1 MRALGLDIGEKR
13 IGVAL
18 SDPRGILATALTV
31 LETKSEDDALKR
43 IAALAREHDVEHIV
57 VGMPFSLDG
66 SLGPQARRVQSF
78 IETLSKRTELPVV
91 TWDERFS
98 TVDAERVLVE
108 AGVKREKRKKHL
120 DSVAAAI
127 VLQGYLD
134 RQRADS

>member
-43 IAALAREHDVEHIV
+43 IAALAQEHDVENIV

-78 IETLSKRTELPVV
+78 IDTLSQRTKLPVV

>member
-31 LETKSEDDALKR
+31 LETRSEDDTLKR
-43 IAALAREHDVEHIV
+43 IAALAREHDVEQIV

-66 SLGPQARRVQSF
+66 SLGPQARRIQSF
-78 IETLSKRTELPVV
+78 IETLSKRTEIPVV

-98 TVDAERVLVE
+98 TFDAERVLVE

>member
-1 MRALGLDIGEKR
+1 MGLDIGEKR

-18 SDPRGILATALTV
+18 SDPGGILATALTV
-31 LETKSEDDALKR
+31 LETRSEEGALNR
-43 IAALAREHDVEHIV
+43 IVALAQEHDVDHIV

-78 IETLSKRTELPVV
+78 IEKLGKLTELQVI

-98 TVDAERVLVE
+98 TADAERVLVE
-108 AGVKREKRKKHL
+108 AGTKREKRKKHL

-134 RQRADS
+134 RQRVDS

>member
-18 SDPRGILATALTV
+18 SDPGGILATALTV
-31 LETKSEDDALKR
+31 LETRSEDDAFNR
-43 IAALAREHDVEHIV
+43 IVALAQEHDVEHIV

-78 IETLSKRTELPVV
+78 IEKLGKRTELPVV
-91 TWDERFS
+91 AWDERFS